1 MTVLLYLAAALLIL
15 VSLAHSYLGERYILI
30 RLFKRD
36 NLPEL
41 FGSSDFTIRTLRFA
55 WHLTSIAWLGF
66 ATLLITLASPEF
78 TAAALLKITAVT
90 FALHSVLALGLSKG
104 KHWSWLL
111 FAVVSVLTL
120 TAGVNGQN

>member
-15 VSLAHSYLGERYILI
+15 VSLAHSYLGERFILI

-36 NLPEL
+36 NLPQL

-66 ATLLITLASPEF
+66 AALLIALASPGF
-78 TAAALLKITAVT
+78 TAATLAQITAVT
-90 FALHSVLALGLSKG
+90 FALHSLLALVLSRG

-111 FAVVSVLTL
+111 FAVVSLLTL
-120 TAGVNGQN
+120 SVK

>member
-1 MTVLLYLAAALLIL
+1 MTVLLYIAAVLLIL
-15 VSLAHSYLGERYILI
+15 VSLAHSYLGERFILI

-36 NLPEL
+36 NLPQL

-66 ATLLITLASPEF
+66 AALLLALASPEF
-78 TAAALLKITAVT
+78 TPTMLLLIIAAT
-90 FALHSVLALGLSKG
+90 FVLHSALALFLSRG

-111 FAVVSVLTL
+111 FAVVSVLL
-120 TAGVNGQN
+120 IVAER

>member
-1 MTVLLYLAAALLIL
+1 MTVLLYIAAALLIL
-15 VSLAHSYLGERYILI
+15 VSLAHSYLGERFILI

-41 FGSSDFTIRTLRFA
+41 FGSSVFTIRTLRFA

-66 ATLLITLASPEF
+66 AALLIALASPKF
-78 TAAALLKITAVT
+78 APTMLLQIIAAT
-90 FALHSVLALGLSKG
+90 FVLHSALALVLSRG

-111 FAVVSVLTL
+111 FAVVSVLL
-120 TAGVNGQN
+120 IVAVI

>member
-15 VSLAHSYLGERYILI
+15 VSLAHSYLGERFILI

-55 WHLTSIAWLGF
+55 WHLTSIAWLGL
-66 ATLLITLASPEF
+66 AALLIALASPKF
-78 TAAALLKITAVT
+78 TPTILLQIIAAT
-90 FALHSVLALGLSKG
+90 FVLHSALALVLSRG

-111 FAVVSVLTL
+111 FAVVSVLL
-120 TAGVNGQN
+120 IVAVI

>member
-15 VSLAHSYLGERYILI
+15 VSLAHSYLGERFILI

-36 NLPEL
+36 NLPQL

-66 ATLLITLASPEF
+66 AALLIALASPEF
-78 TAAALLKITAVT
+78 TAATLTQITAVT
-90 FALHSVLALGLSKG
+90 FALHSLLALVFSRG

-111 FAVVSVLTL
+111 FAVVSVLL
-120 TAGVNGQN
+120 VAAVM

>member
-1 MTVLLYLAAALLIL
+1 MTFLLYLAAALLIL
-15 VSLAHSYLGERYILI
+15 VSLAHSYLGERFILI

-36 NLPEL
+36 NLPQL

-66 ATLLITLASPEF
+66 AALLLALASPEF
-78 TAAALLKITAVT
+78 TPTMLLLIIAAT
-90 FALHSVLALGLSKG
+90 FVLHSALALFLSRG

-111 FAVVSVLTL
+111 FAVVSVLL
-120 TAGVNGQN
+120 IVAER